1 MIFTNLYNI
10 VCIYIILYIY
20 INCYYTNT
28 IRSKIS
34 LCMLHTVCISIIK
47 EIIYQVGNIIVIV
60 LVSSQF
66 LGGFTKLIYSEFM
79 T

>member
-1 MIFTNLYNI
+1 
-10 VCIYIILYIY
+10 
-20 INCYYTNT
+20 
-28 IRSKIS
+28 
-34 LCMLHTVCISIIK
+34 MLHTVCISIIK
-47 EIIYQVGNIIVIV
+47 EIIIYQVGNIMVIV

>member
-1 MIFTNLYNI
+1 
-10 VCIYIILYIY
+10 
-20 INCYYTNT
+20 
-28 IRSKIS
+28 
-34 LCMLHTVCISIIK
+34 MLHTVCISIIK